1 MALGRRKNRAVPSRE
16 ATPVIVTP
24 LWKRPWLWLLGVIA
38 GLALL
43 LTNVTSILSN
53 ARALPG
59 EIRKTSDQFSGWHGD
74 YQGWKGRWTNDPEGL
89 ADAAGLKLSSQPF
102 RVDIDDTAS
111 GDIVGTLETKGICD
125 KLPLFESLLVD
136 GSISNSKRATIHV
149 FDFIGGYR
157 REFAVLRLEREGHV
171 MRVTPLA
178 DPAGVFARESRIALD
193 PEGIGGADNREAIC
207 PGKREKFIKRALKKA
222 GKRSA
227 QP

>member
-1 MALGRRKNRAVPSRE
+1 MASGRRKKQAVPPRE
-16 ATPVIVTP
+16 ATAVNVTP
-24 LWKRPWLWLLGVIA
+24 FWKRPWPWLLGMIA

-59 EIRKTSDQFSGWHGD
+59 EVRKTSDQFSGWYGD
-74 YQGWKGRWTNDPEGL
+74 YQGWKGRWTNDLEGMV
-89 ADAAGLKLSSQPF
+89 DAAGLSLSSQPF
-102 RVDIDDTAS
+102 RIDIDDTAS

-125 KLPLFESLLVD
+125 KLPLFENLLVD
-136 GSISNSKRATIHV
+136 GSISSSKYATIHV

-157 REFAVLRLEREGHV
+157 REFAVLRLEREGQV

-178 DPAGVFARESRIALD
+178 DHARVFARESRIARD
-193 PEGIGGADNREAIC
+193 PEGIGGPDNREAIC
-207 PGKREKFIKRALKKA
+207 PGKRAKFIERALEKA
-222 GKRSA
+222 SKSSA

>member
-1 MALGRRKNRAVPSRE
+1 MGSGRRKSRPVPSRE

-24 LWKRPWLWLLGVIA
+24 LWKRPWLWLLGMIA

-43 LTNVTSILSN
+43 LTNITSILSN
-53 ARALPG
+53 ARSLPG
-59 EIRKTSDQFSGWHGD
+59 EVRKTSDQFFGWYGD

-89 ADAAGLKLSSQPF
+89 VDAAGLKLSSQPF
-102 RVDIDDTAS
+102 RFDIDDTAS
-111 GDIVGTLETKGICD
+111 GNIVGTLETKGICD
-125 KLPLFESLLVD
+125 KLPLFENLLVD

-149 FDFIGGYR
+149 FDYVGGYR
-157 REFAVLRLEREGHV
+157 REFAVLRLEREGQV

-193 PEGIGGADNREAIC
+193 PEGIGGPDNREAIC
-207 PGKREKFIKRALKKA
+207 HEKREKFIERGLNRA
-222 GKRSA
+222 GKKSM